1 MGIAGA
7 RHAADRFEAAM
18 ARRPALKIGA
28 PPLAGIRRV
37 ERGVGLVMLV
47 CILLALLLWVW

>member
-28 PPLAGIRRV
+28 PALAGIGRV